1 MICFCTFA
9 VFWTVP
15 IQFINMFILK
25 PERWKNISD
34 TIGLNLTLSQTES
47 YMTTV
52 SGLLQTLIFSV
63 CPVFFKYL
71 AYIEGS
77 SSSMAKAEQTALIL
91 FWYFYIIA
99 RFFGTILAV
108 AAINY
113 FNSSNCAS
121 IKILNNYDYSGNVF
135 GCFCAAPESV

>member
-1 MICFCTFA
+1 MFEQFFGFLVLNFSRSSALLNRVMICFCTFA

-15 IQFINMFILK
+15 IQIINIFILQS
-25 PERWKNISD
+25 ERWKNISD
-34 TIGLNLTLSQTES
+34 TIGLNLTLSQIES
-47 YMTTV
+47 YKTTV

-77 SSSMAKAEQTALIL
+77 SSSMAKAEQTALML

-99 RFFGTILAV
+99 RFFGTILVV
-108 AAINY
+108 AAMEY
-113 FNSSNCAS
+113 FNKNNCA
-121 IKILNNYDYSGNVF
+121 
-135 GCFCAAPESV
+135 